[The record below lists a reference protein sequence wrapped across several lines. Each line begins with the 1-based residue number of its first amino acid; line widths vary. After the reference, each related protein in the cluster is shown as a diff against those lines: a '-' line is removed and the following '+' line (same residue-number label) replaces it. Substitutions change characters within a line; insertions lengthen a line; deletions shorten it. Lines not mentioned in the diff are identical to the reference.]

1 MEDSLKEFWHAKLEN
16 IKKEMRKLNQEVYMT
31 SRRIQQIEGANQK
44 MEKELQLVN
53 EQNKELCQSVTLLE
67 WKIMESY
74 LRLRGIPEEEEENIY
89 EIVLEKIAHFLEK
102 QPEDISFNI
111 EAVYRVNSNYV
122 KQRKLLWDVVVW
134 MIEKK
139 MKDDI
144 IEKN

>member
-1 MEDSLKEFWHAKLEN
+1 
-16 IKKEMRKLNQEVYMT
+16 MRKLNQEVYMT

-139 MKDDI
+139 IKDDI